1 MKALFD
7 HEILKFLLWLSA
19 CVKKRLDVK
28 AKVNFR
34 TYDVTSWQ
42 KKICNTYMVR
52 SKSKQTIKFGQL
64 MENITTNIFLKNH
77 TQNTLKKLVPH

>member
-7 HEILKFLLWLSA
+7 HEILKFLLWLFV

-64 MENITTNIFLKNH
+64 MEISQQILWKITPKIR
-77 TQNTLKKLVPH
+77 